1 MSSRQRSTV
10 RQPIRRWV
18 GSVVLVLNEMVL
30 VLVIDRLVRAR
41 LRAGARARK
50 SQSIMRNGTA
60 ARVPAPRSLLSAW
73 QFTTDR
79 PAELL
84 AGHRVGANRGTRV
97 AQIRSSVNDAIQLVA
112 RDRPKFRCSIHL
124 IPISSSVRP
133 NAGTLLNQKASR
145 LWMGSRFLDIHPCIG
160 YLRTRQLLD

>member
-1 MSSRQRSTV
+1 MFRVFRGSLLFGDRSEYVVAATQYRAAANTAMRRLSRY
-10 RQPIRRWV
+10 
-18 GSVVLVLNEMVL
+18 
-30 VLVIDRLVRAR
+30 
-41 LRAGARARK
+41 
-50 SQSIMRNGTA
+50 GTS
-60 ARVPAPRSLLSAW
+60 ARVPATRSLLSAW

-97 AQIRSSVNDAIQLVA
+97 AQIRGSVNDAIQLLA